1 MQQQLEQHGVDHQVA
16 LTTQGPSDT
25 FKLKPKS
32 QLKAEK
38 SSFAPRAC
46 SLHSVVNAAVVLG
59 MYSPQR
65 LKSVESA
72 FKRVFA
78 GERWCQQGVKGLSEP
93 QRLSEGPLASLKQV
107 IGS

>member
-59 MYSPQR
+59 MYSPRR
-65 LKSVESA
+65 LKSMEALHLREFLQASA
-72 FKRVFA
+72 
-78 GERWCQQGVKGLSEP
+78 GVKGLSEP
-93 QRLSEGPLASLKQV
+93 QRLSEGPLPSLKQV